1 VVPSARIRYGE
12 TMRLILTSAIIFG
25 FASTA
30 LAGQQTTVLHVEN
43 MMCGADPHIVH
54 ESLTRLKGVEHVEI
68 ALDAKTVI
76 VSFDNAQV
84 SVADLMTASGAAG
97 YPATVGN

>member
-1 VVPSARIRYGE
+1 V
-12 TMRLILTSAIIFG
+12 T
-25 FASTA
+25 
-30 LAGQQTTVLHVEN
+30 
-43 MMCGADPHIVH
+43 
-54 ESLTRLKGVEHVEI
+54 I